1 MDNESILRG
10 VSTSRGTASETDLKS
25 NAESQVSAQVVEF
38 EVNGTQVQVPD
49 ESATLLEALREHV
62 GIRSAKDGCSPQGQ
76 CGCCTVLVD
85 GQARVACVTPVKRV
99 RGRSITTLEGMEPAR
114 VDAWSNALCATG
126 GSQCGFCTPGIVV
139 RLEGLRSKKPE
150 AGPVEIERA
159 LAAHMCRCT
168 GWQSIVEAWDVLES
182 SGEVNGRR
190 DMAAAKERASIE
202 GRVPQIVGPEV
213 SQGEGG
219 FAADTA
225 PADALVALRGADGN
239 WLVGE
244 TLAEAR
250 TAAGKVQGRRTTLET
265 GPPLSIPPGDW
276 DATLATNWVEPGY
289 LETDVSWCEPG
300 AEPASMLANGGAFGA
315 KQSGFAASE
324 ARRLA
329 DELGRPVRLILSRE
343 DAVRMGPKRPPI
355 AGGANADGTGEI
367 HVVKTEG
374 VAAQIAAVAP
384 GLTVTEVEVNGP
396 STSSDIRG
404 AGWVEALT
412 LVRAAA
418 GDTGPL
424 TSPDGGIAE
433 ASIVASEDNTGETR
447 PRIVVKV
454 DAGTVLDEIVLRSYA
469 IGAAHMA
476 WSWVTSESITVDP
489 DGEIHDL
496 TIRSFG
502 ILKASDTPAI
512 KVEIVSSDR
521 PACNGSDAV
530 FAAVAG
536 AAWAWFDRPPVWPV
550 AAS

>member
-1 MDNESILRG
+1 MDNESILWG
-10 VSTSRGTASETDLKS
+10 VSTSRGTEPEIDLKS
-25 NAESQVSAQVVEF
+25 NGESQVDVQNIEF

-49 ESATLLEALREHV
+49 DSATLLEALREHV

-99 RGRSITTLEGMEPAR
+99 RGRAITTLEGMDPER

-139 RLEGLRSKKPE
+139 RLEGLRAKRPE
-150 AGPVEIERA
+150 AAQMEIERA

-168 GWQSIVEAWDVLES
+168 GWQSIVEAWDALET
-182 SGEVNGRR
+182 GRDLNAAR
-190 DMAAAKERASIE
+190 DMSAAAERAGIE
-202 GRVPQIVGPEV
+202 GRVPQRVGPEV
-213 SQGEGG
+213 SRGEGG

-225 PADALVALRGADGN
+225 PGDALVALRGADGN

-250 TAAGKVQGRRTTLET
+250 TAAGKVQGRRTTLVAA
-265 GPPLSIPPGDW
+265 PPLAVPAGSW
-276 DATLATNWVEPGY
+276 AATLATNWVEPGY

-300 AEPASMLANGGAFGA
+300 GEPASMLANGGAFGA
-315 KQSGFAASE
+315 KQSGFAAGE

-343 DAVRMGPKRPPI
+343 DAVRTGAKRPPV
-355 AGGANADGTGEI
+355 AGGANTDGSGEI
-367 HVVKTEG
+367 HVVRTEG
-374 VAAQIAAVAP
+374 IAEKIAAVAP
-384 GLTVTEVEVNGP
+384 GLIVTEHDVSGP
-396 STSSDIRG
+396 DTSSELRG

-412 LVRAAA
+412 LVRAAT
-418 GDTGPL
+418 GETGPI

-433 ASIVASEDNTGETR
+433 ASIVEREQNPGQTG
-447 PRIVVKV
+447 PHILVKV
-454 DAGTVLDEIVLRSYA
+454 DAGHALDDVVLRSYA

-476 WSWVTSESITVDP
+476 WSWVTSESITVDA

-502 ILKASDTPAI
+502 VLKASDTPSI
-512 KVEIVSSDR
+512 EVEIVTSDR
-521 PACNGSDAV
+521 APCNGSDAV

-536 AAWAWFDRPPVWPV
+536 AAWAWFDHDPVWPV
-550 AAS
+550 AAG